1 MTCPNCSHMMNYV
14 NLDKQ
19 NILHC
24 GNCGTSFFE
33 ENGINRISKESAEK
47 LAMDKKTEEIEGQE
61 KLCPLDHSRL
71 IPQSEEVTPQGVVIL
86 KCSKCQGV
94 LAFPD
99 DLLNFKKAQ
108 AAKIEFFKAWS
119 KPLPSLR
126 TVLVI
131 SFTAVVLGSVFYQF
145 NNFFKYSSAPSQA
158 SNLIKNITISKSGR
172 YLLIFFKTQT
182 PFQSKIIFQDLTTN
196 SQIEKTINQSPTTI
210 HQLTT
215 GDLNLE
221 NQILYQIILINSQG
235 VESKTDLKKL
245 LISN

>member
-1 MTCPNCSHMMNYV
+1 MTCPNCAHLMNYV

-24 GNCGTSFFE
+24 DNCGTSFFE
-33 ENGINRISKESAEK
+33 ENGINRISQASVEK
-47 LAMDKKTEEIEGQE
+47 LALDKKIEEIEGHE
-61 KLCPLDHSRL
+61 KLCPLDHLRL
-71 IPQSEEVTPQGVVIL
+71 TPLSDGVLPDGVVIL
-86 KCSKCQGV
+86 KCKKCQGV
-94 LAFPD
+94 LAFPN

-108 AAKIEFFKAWS
+108 GAKIEFFKAWT

-145 NNFFKYSSAPSQA
+145 NSFFKYYSAGAQA
-158 SNLIKNITISKSGR
+158 SNLIKKISISKSGR

-182 PFQSKIIFQDLTTN
+182 PFKSKIVFQDLTNN
-196 SQIEKTINQSPTTI
+196 SQIEKIINQSPATI

-215 GDLNLE
+215 GDLTLE
-221 NQILYQIILINSQG
+221 DEILYQIVLTNKQG
-235 VESKTDLKKL
+235 VESKTELKK
-245 LISN
+245 ITFQ

>member
-1 MTCPNCSHMMNYV
+1 MTCPNCTHLMNYV

-24 GNCGTSFFE
+24 ANCGTSFFE
-33 ENGINRISKESAEK
+33 ENGINRISQASAEK
-47 LAMDKKTEEIEGQE
+47 LALDKKIEEIEGHE
-61 KLCPLDHSRL
+61 KLCPLDHLRL
-71 IPQSEEVTPQGVVIL
+71 TPLSEGVLPEGVVIL
-86 KCSKCQGV
+86 KCKRCQGV
-94 LAFPD
+94 LIFPD

-108 AAKIEFFKAWS
+108 AAKIEFFKAWA

-145 NNFFKYSSAPSQA
+145 NTFFKYYSASSQA
-158 SNLIKNITISKSGR
+158 SNLIKKISISKSGR

-182 PFQSKIIFQDLTTN
+182 PFQSKVIFQDLTTN
-196 SQIEKTINQSPTTI
+196 SQIEKIINQTPSKI

-221 NQILYQIILINSQG
+221 DEILYQIVLTD
-235 VESKTDLKKL
+235 SKGKEIKTNLKTVKY
-245 LISN
+245 

>member
-1 MTCPNCSHMMNYV
+1 MNYI

-24 GNCGTSFFE
+24 PNCGTSFFE

-47 LAMDKKTEEIEGQE
+47 LAGDKKNVDIESHE
-61 KLCPLDHSRL
+61 KLCPLDHLRL
-71 IPQSEEVTPQGVVIL
+71 LPQSKEVTPEGVIIL
-86 KCSKCQGV
+86 KCPRCYGV

-108 AAKIEFFKAWS
+108 TAKIDYFKAWA

-131 SFTAVVLGSVFYQF
+131 SFTAIALGSVFYKF

-158 SNLIKNITISKSGR
+158 SNIIKNITFSKSGR
-172 YLLIFFKTQT
+172 YLMVFFKTQT
-182 PFQSKIIFQDLTTN
+182 PFATKIIFQDLTTN
-196 SQIEKTINQSPTTI
+196 SQIEKTINQTPTTI

-215 GDLNLE
+215 GDLNVE
-221 NQILYQIILINSQG
+221 DEIIYQIVLTNKQG
-235 VESKTDLKKL
+235 VETKTEFDKL
-245 LISN
+245 VLQ